1 MIIEKIK
8 KPYFLVVLW
17 LIFSFIALG
26 YFAYQD
32 TIFGA
37 VCA

>member
-1 MIIEKIK
+1 MIMK
-8 KPYFLVVLW
+8 KLKNPYFLVSIW

-37 VCA
+37 VCG